1 MASEIEEVE
10 RLLDD
15 SVDPLRINSN
25 NPKREKLSSLAY
37 SGLIKEYTGKLL
49 SQDQLDKLDDDAV
62 DKLYAKYEETLGKK
76 MSKPIA
82 HSLLTLYTK
91 TINHFKPVDEE
102 GLINALSNDPVIMMT
117 LERIS
122 PEIYS
127 TFGVLLAPIM
137 LGAHTYTH
145 FKNDE
150 LYNNDEGTEE
160 GT

>member
-1 MASEIEEVE
+1 MESEIDELN
-10 RLLDD
+10 RLLNGDD
-15 SVDPLRINSN
+15 DD
-25 NPKREKLSSLAY
+25 NPKREKLTSLIS

-82 HSLLTLYTK
+82 HSLITLYTK

-102 GLINALSNDPVIMMT
+102 GLKNVLSNDPVIIMT
-117 LERIS
+117 LERLT
-122 PEIYS
+122 PEICS
-127 TFGVLLAPIM
+127 TFGLLLAPVM
-137 LGAHTYTH
+137 LGLHTYTH
-145 FKNDE
+145 LKNNQDE
-150 LYNNDEGTEE
+150 LYNNDVAEGTCE

>member
-49 SQDQLDKLDDDAV
+49 SQDQIDKLDDDAV

-82 HSLLTLYTK
+82 QSLINLYTK

-117 LERIS
+117 LERIT